1 MQEIGSISYSAG
13 ALLFLLLTLVLVTG
27 WRGRLQGALLVAA
40 TAVTTLWAALLAWR
54 GIGGAVPG
62 PAVQITENLR
72 YLAWYAFLFGI
83 LRQAAPSGR
92 GNGRLRAGAAGLYA
106 MVGALT
112 LLALVPV
119 ASLHPVVALAV
130 EMKLRLGGDLLL
142 AVGGLWLVELLFR
155 NTRPEHRWA
164 VKYLCLGLGVM
175 FAYDFF
181 LYSDALLFRH
191 IDVHLWNARGA
202 VDALAVPLIAVSAAR
217 NPQWSLDVF
226 VSRGVVY
233 HGATLV
239 GAGGYLLVMAAAG
252 YYIRLFGGEWGPLL
266 HTVFL
271 FGAGAVLLA
280 LLFSGQVRARV
291 KVFLNKHF
299 FNYRYD
305 YREEWLRF
313 THTLSACKATAQ
325 PRECV
330 IGAVASIVESPAGIL
345 WTRRPSGVLAPV
357 AAWNMAPPEG
367 AVEPPDGALV
377 RFLREREW
385 VIQLDEYRATPELY
399 DGLRLPAWLGAIP
412 KAWAVVPLVDRNEL
426 FGFVVLT
433 RPRVDV
439 AFNWEVRDLLKT
451 AACQAA
457 SHLAQL
463 DAMESLAEARQFEG
477 FNRLSALI
485 LHDLKNLIA
494 QQSLVVDSAA
504 RHKHNPAFID
514 DAVRIMSHSV
524 GRMNRLM
531 ALLRKGLTDAA
542 TTALDLESLIADAV
556 RERAATAPV
565 PQFTGA
571 GVAVT
576 VLANR
581 DRLLSVV
588 GNLIQNA
595 QEATAKDGHVRVTL
609 ACESGRAVI
618 HIEDDGCGM
627 DADFVRERLFRPF
640 DTTKGDTG
648 MGIGAYEAREYIHEL
663 GGDLT
668 VASTP
673 GQGSRF
679 RIELPCTAAPA
690 ATSDHAAP
698 EPEAIGGGGG
708 R

>member
-1 MQEIGSISYSAG
+1 MHDIGLISYSAG
-13 ALLFLLLTLVLVTG
+13 ALLFLVLTLVLMTG

-40 TAVTTLWAALLAWR
+40 AAATTLWAAVLAWYHTT
-54 GIGGAVPG
+54 GAVPARY
-62 PAVQITENLR
+62 PQLLENLR
-72 YLAWYAFLFGI
+72 YLGWYAFMFGI
-83 LRQAAPSGR
+83 LRHAAPEGDRRSGLMR
-92 GNGRLRAGAAGLYA
+92 VGGAGLYGVLA
-106 MVGALT
+106 LLTVLALLPHDLAHPVLAPGVGTKLT
-112 LLALVPV
+112 LGAN
-119 ASLHPVVALAV
+119 
-130 EMKLRLGGDLLL
+130 LLL

-164 VKYLCLGLGVM
+164 IKFLCLGLGLM
-175 FAYDFF
+175 FAYDFY

-191 IDVHLWNARGA
+191 IDPQLWDARGA

-252 YYIRLFGGEWGPLL
+252 YYIRAFGGEWGPLL
-266 HTVFL
+266 RTVFL

-313 THTLSACKATAQ
+313 TQTLSACKATAQ
-325 PRECV
+325 PVECV
-330 IGAVASIVESPAGIL
+330 IGAVAAIVESPAGIL
-345 WTRRPSGVLAPV
+345 WTRRPSGSMAPV
-357 AAWNMAPPEG
+357 AGWNTGVPEG
-367 AVEPPDGALV
+367 AVEGADSGFL
-377 RFLREREW
+377 RFLGESGW
-385 VIQLDEYRATPELY
+385 VVQLDEYRSNPELY
-399 DGLRLPAWLGAIP
+399 QGLNLPEWLRQLH
-412 KAWAVVPLVDRNEL
+412 KAWVVAPLIDRNEL
-426 FGFVVLT
+426 FGFVVLM
-433 RPRVDV
+433 RPRATV

-451 AACQAA
+451 AGCQAA

-463 DAMESLAEARQFEG
+463 DAMRALAETRQFEG
-477 FNRLSALI
+477 YNRLSALI

-514 DAVRIMSHSV
+514 DAVRVMSHSV
-524 GRMNRLM
+524 GKMNRLM
-531 ALLRKGLTDAA
+531 ALLRKGLANA
-542 TTALDLESLIADAV
+542 TTGPVDLSALAAEAV
-556 RERAATAPV
+556 ANRARSDPV
-565 PQFTGA
+565 PQLDTASA
-571 GVAVT
+571 GLLVT
-576 VLANR
+576 ANH
-581 DRLLSVV
+581 DRLLSAVE
-588 GNLIQNA
+588 NLIQNA
-595 QEATAKDGHVRVTL
+595 QEANTRDGHVRVTL
-609 ACESGRAVI
+609 ACEHDRAVLV
-618 HIEDDGCGM
+618 IEDNGCGM
-627 DADFVRERLFRPF
+627 DAAFLRERLFRPF

-648 MGIGAYEAREYIHEL
+648 MGIGAYETREYIHEL

-673 GQGSRF
+673 GKGTRF
-679 RIELPCTAAPA
+679 RIELPCQSQAPA
-690 ATSDHAAP
+690 TTPQTGAVRTGSA
-698 EPEAIGGGGG
+698 